1 MSKDNLLRCDTC
13 GMDTHQ
19 IDTPIFEKPL
29 RFAFRSDIKTLQQNN
44 SSKRTQENIC
54 LDCFSKELKELSK
67 NCKTRCTVTFI

>member
-54 LDCFSKELKELSK
+54 LDCFSKELKQLSK
-67 NCKTRCTVTFI
+67 NCKTQCTVTFI